1 MRKSYFSAVI
11 YAVLG
16 LLAGVYFRELTKAQ
30 EFAGDTQLS
39 VLHTHLLVLGTLVF
53 LLVLLFERVAGLSRS
68 RWFGWFFWTY
78 NAGMLVTV
86 GGMAVNGTMTVLGEP
101 TGAALA
107 GISGL
112 GHILLTVGLVCLFTA
127 IHRTLLAPG
136 HPQRR

>member
-1 MRKSYFSAVI
+1 MRKSYFAAVI
-11 YAVLG
+11 YTVLG

-30 EFAGDTQLS
+30 EFVGDTQLS

-78 NAGMLVTV
+78 NAGMLITV

-112 GHILLTVGLVCLFTA
+112 GHTLLTIGLVSLFTA
-127 IHRTLLAPG
+127 IHRTLPAPQ